1 MKITLQVPDQFF
13 GHEAPTELA
22 RRIKLYAALLMFQSK
37 ELSAGAATEL
47 AEVDRF
53 TFAAECQ
60 KHGIPLVDY
69 PPEDLRA
76 ELAAL
81 RDPART

>member
-1 MKITLQVPDQFF
+1 MEITLQVPDQYLVQQ
-13 GHEAPTELA
+13 GPAELG
-22 RRIKLYAALLMFQSK
+22 RRIKLYAALLMFQSE
-37 ELSAGAATEL
+37 ELSAGAAAEL

-53 TFAAECQ
+53 TFATECQ

-81 RDPART
+81 RNLA